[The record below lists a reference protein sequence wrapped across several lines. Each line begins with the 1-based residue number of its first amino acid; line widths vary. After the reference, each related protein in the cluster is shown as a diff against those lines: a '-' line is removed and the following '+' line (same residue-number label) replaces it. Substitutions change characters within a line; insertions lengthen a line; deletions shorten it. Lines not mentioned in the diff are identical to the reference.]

1 MGAVVVFGRFYWP
14 CGEYI
19 VFLQCENL
27 QKTTAMKKL
36 LFALL
41 LFVGLQATAQNVQ
54 LNICCGRVKKIPV
67 VTGILAVLFILKY
80 IFI

>member
-1 MGAVVVFGRFYWP
+1 MKH
-14 CGEYI
+14 
-19 VFLQCENL
+19 L
-27 QKTTAMKKL
+27 MKKR

-41 LFVGLQATAQNVQ
+41 LLVGLQATAQNVQ
-54 LNICCGRVKKIPV
+54 LNLCCGRVKKIPV